1 MKKIIYTFL
10 ACGVLGLSS
19 CESFLDVQPKG
30 TVEQDKQF
38 SDVQGYRDAM
48 YGVYASMGSTSLYGE
63 ALTWGFVDWLAQLEY
78 DVYGSY
84 QDVAHANLYEYEDQN
99 VRPIVD
105 AIWGDAYECISY
117 VNNVLTNIE
126 NVDLESDGDYKLIK
140 GEALAIRAF
149 LHFDIARLF
158 AENYL
163 LNPGAGGIPYATT
176 YNLNNKPVLTL
187 ADTYEAILADLTEAE
202 ALLAEDT
209 EMDPAEPASD
219 YREHRWMHCNKYAAW
234 AIKAR
239 VFHYMGQL
247 DSAAVYAEKVIESP
261 GMELVAKGTYT
272 SKKAHRFSLA
282 TTNGEVIW
290 GLYTKG
296 YYDSYRDLHVDG
308 SILMGALLSV
318 RLDVREIY
326 DVGNFDADSRDERFT
341 CYFKTDDYDGSLYNF
356 KRLLEA
362 SEDANRIYGVCL
374 IRLPEMYYI
383 MAEALYATDKT
394 RAVRYL
400 NDVRNSRGLRDL
412 ADTEVATETQ
422 FRNEVL
428 NERVKELWGE
438 GQVFLT
444 YKRENMSITE
454 GPGELVYEPSTDI
467 YVLPWPENEKEYGGT
482 SKN

>member
-63 ALTWGFVDWLAQLEY
+63 ALSWGFVDWLAQLEY
-78 DVYGSY
+78 DVYGTY
-84 QDVAHANLYEYEDQN
+84 QDVTYANLYEYEDQN
-99 VRPIVD
+99 VRPIID

-117 VNNVLTNIE
+117 VNNVLANIE

-149 LHFDIARLF
+149 LHFDITRLF

-163 LNPGAGGIPYATT
+163 LNPTAGGIPYATT
-176 YNLNNKPVLTL
+176 FNLNNKPVLTL
-187 ADTYEAILADLTEAE
+187 ADTYEAILADLTEAA
-202 ALLAEDT
+202 ALLSADT
-209 EMDPAEPASD
+209 DMDPEDPASD
-219 YREHRWMHCNKYAAW
+219 YRERRNMHCNQYAAW

-261 GMELVAKGTYT
+261 EVELVARGSYSSDDAK
-272 SKKAHRFSLA
+272 RFSKREPNSEL
-282 TTNGEVIW
+282 IW
-290 GLYTKG
+290 GLYTKS
-296 YYDSYRDLHVDG
+296 YYDNFRNLNLDG
-308 SILMGALLSV
+308 SILMGDLLSV
-318 RLDVREIY
+318 RTDVREIY
-326 DVGNFDADSRDERFT
+326 EVGNFDADSRDERFT
-341 CYFKTDDYDGSLYNF
+341 CFFKTDDYDGSLYNF
-356 KRLLEA
+356 IRLFDPD
-362 SEDANRIYGVCL
+362 EDADDIFGVCL

-383 MAEALYATDKT
+383 MAEALWATDKD

-422 FRNEVL
+422 FKNELV

-467 YVLPWPENEKEYGGT
+467 YVLPWPENEQEYGGT
-482 SKN
+482 NKN